1 MSDGDEFVW
10 YEDPV
15 VRTVGVATLIG
26 LLMQAFA
33 PLYPSQ
39 TYTTDT
45 LRRYWK
51 VTERFAENRRLCFP
65 LIIDLVMVYYHN
77 INEISYISILPNEL
91 VINHR

>member
-39 TYTTDT
+39 TYTTHT

-77 INEISYISILPNEL
+77 K
-91 VINHR
+91 